1 MKKTVIAIIATVG
14 LSSALMATGPGMNPC
29 KDSIGKHYKERSE
42 IYKAIQQLDLT
53 QAQKEQLQTFRE
65 SQREE
70 RKANRAALKEKRA
83 MKQNRT
89 DLSRFMSAEKFD
101 KNAYKTAMK
110 ERMQQREE
118 MREKRRELVLE
129 KRAERME
136 KIFNILT
143 PEQREKWI
151 QLSKSNS

>member
-1 MKKTVIAIIATVG
+1 MKKTVMAVIATLG
-14 LSSALMATGPGMNPC
+14 LSSAIMASGPGMQPC
-29 KDSIGKHYKERSE
+29 KHPMGMHHKDRSN
-42 IYKAIQQLDLT
+42 IYKTIQQLDLT
-53 QAQKEQLQTFRE
+53 ETQKQELQAFRE

-70 RKANRAALKEKRA
+70 RKAYRTALKEKRA
-83 MKQNRT
+83 MKQNQT

-101 KNAYKTAMK
+101 KNAYKTAVK

-118 MREKRRELVLE
+118 MRAKRRELMVE

-143 PEQREKWI
+143 PAQREKWI